1 MITYGSYI
9 DKNENLPKMTIK
21 VALADTLVSLMA
33 GIAIFPAVFAFG
45 FKPDVGP
52 KLLFVIIPTVF
63 NSMPFGRIFMVFFFV
78 LTAIAAT
85 GAMLSLLEVI
95 IAYSTEQYQWTRRK
109 ATLLTILAIG
119 LLGSTATLSNSI
131 LAQFTVFGKTFFDF
145 YDFATSNVLLPVGGI
160 FIALFVGWQWGHANV
175 KREMSNEGQLK
186 NDGLVRVYMV
196 LIKYVVPIAIV
207 LVLLVGLKI
216 LQFE

>member
-1 MITYGSYI
+1 M
-9 DKNENLPKMTIK
+9 
-21 VALADTLVSLMA
+21 
-33 GIAIFPAVFAFG
+33 
-45 FKPDVGP
+45 
-52 KLLFVIIPTVF
+52 
-63 NSMPFGRIFMVFFFV
+63 
-78 LTAIAAT
+78 
-85 GAMLSLLEVI
+85 
-95 IAYSTEQYQWTRRK
+95 
-109 ATLLTILAIG
+109 LTILAIG